1 MKKYFTPLQLAVL
14 LLLGSALLNCKKDNN
29 NPAKSK
35 TQLLTQKTW
44 KQVKMEQKSSPSDPW
59 TDVTAGVAACDLDN
73 IITFNNSAMFT
84 ETEGATRCNPADPDL
99 VTVGSWTFQNN
110 ETVLRLTVT
119 GSGTVDAQIETLDEG
134 TLKYNISNPSVPVY
148 LRVTMGH

>member
-1 MKKYFTPLQLAVL
+1 MKKYFPSLQLIFLPL
-14 LLLGSALLNCKKDNN
+14 LCSVLLNCKKDNN
-29 NPAKSK
+29 NPVKSK

-44 KQVKMEQKSSPSDPW
+44 KQVKIEQKSNPSDPW
-59 TDVTAGVAACDLDN
+59 TDVTAGMAACDLDN
-73 IITFNNSAMFT
+73 IITFNNSALFT
-84 ETEGATRCNPADPDL
+84 ETEGATKCNPADPDL
-99 VTVGSWTFQNN
+99 VTAGSWVFQNN

-119 GSGTVDAQIETLDEG
+119 GSGTVDAQIETLDDG